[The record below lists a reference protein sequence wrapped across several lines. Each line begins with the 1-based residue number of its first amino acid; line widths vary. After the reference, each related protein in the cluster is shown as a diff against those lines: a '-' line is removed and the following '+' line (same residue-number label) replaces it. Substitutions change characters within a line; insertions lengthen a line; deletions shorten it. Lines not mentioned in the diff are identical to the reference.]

1 MQHGF
6 QASHAQLQGK
16 ILVMIRTL
24 HSFDVKQKRVL
35 MRVDFNVPIENDRV
49 VDSFRIQ
56 SVIPS
61 IKECLDS
68 GSSIVL
74 MSHLGRPNGKI
85 DEKFSLVP
93 VGEAL
98 SDILEIPIKFSHD
111 CISEDA
117 INVTI
122 GLHPGEVH
130 LLENLRFHSGETDND
145 PEFAGKLARHGQ
157 IYINDAFGTAHRS
170 HASNVGVT
178 EHFIQ
183 KGMGYLMEKELQ
195 FLLERF
201 KKPKPPLLLILGGA
215 KISGKLHLI
224 DRFLDDADTI
234 LIGGGMAFTFLK
246 ALGVK
251 VGRSTVDSKMV
262 STAEE
267 TIARARRRRVKLVF
281 PLDFVIA
288 EAIEKPKEMK
298 TVAFDSIPDSYMG
311 LDIGTE
317 TVNIYSDYISR
328 AGTILWNGPMGVFEK
343 KEFENGTKAI
353 SKALSLAYDKGIDTI
368 VCGGDS
374 AAAVKKFGVNEKMTH
389 VSTGGGASLELL
401 SRKTLPA
408 LEALGR

>member
-1 MQHGF
+1 MIT
-6 QASHAQLQGK
+6 L
-16 ILVMIRTL
+16 ILVMIRAL

-49 VDSFRIQ
+49 VDSFRIR
-56 SVIPS
+56 SAIPS
-61 IKECLDS
+61 IKECLES
-68 GSSIVL
+68 GTSLVL

-85 DEKFSLVP
+85 DEKYSLVP

-98 SDILEIPIKFSHD
+98 SDILEIPIKFSYD

-122 GLHPGEVH
+122 GLHPGEIH
-130 LLENLRFHSGETDND
+130 LLENLRFHSGETNND

-157 IYINDAFGTAHRS
+157 IFINDAFGTAHRS

-178 EHFIQ
+178 EHFIE
-183 KGMGYLMEKELQ
+183 KGMGYLMEKEIQ

-201 KKPKPPLLLILGGA
+201 KKPKHPLLLILGGA
-215 KISGKLHLI
+215 KISGKLHII

-246 ALGVK
+246 ALGVE
-251 VGRSTVDSKMV
+251 VGRSIVDKRMV
-262 STAEE
+262 SSAKE
-267 TIARARRRRVKLVF
+267 IIVRAKRKRVKLVF

-288 EAIEKPKEMK
+288 EAIENPKEIK
-298 TVAFDSIPDSYMG
+298 TVPFDSVPDSFMG

-317 TVNIYSDYISR
+317 TINIFSDYILG

-343 KEFENGTKAI
+343 KEFENGTKAL
-353 SKALSLAYDKGIDTI
+353 SKMLSLAFDKGVDTI
-368 VCGGDS
+368 VGGGES
-374 AAAVKKFGVNEKMTH
+374 AAAVRKFGMNEKMTH
-389 VSTGGGASLELL
+389 VSTGGGASLE
-401 SRKTLPA
+401 
-408 LEALGR
+408 

>member
-1 MQHGF
+1 MIT
-6 QASHAQLQGK
+6 L
-16 ILVMIRTL
+16 ILVMIRAL

-49 VDSFRIQ
+49 VDSFRIR
-56 SVIPS
+56 SAIPS
-61 IKECLDS
+61 IKDCLES
-68 GSSIVL
+68 GTSLVL

-85 DEKFSLVP
+85 DEKYSLVP

-98 SDILEIPIKFSHD
+98 SDILEIPIKFSYD

-122 GLHPGEVH
+122 GLHPGEIH
-130 LLENLRFHSGETDND
+130 LLENLRFHLGETNND

-178 EHFIQ
+178 EHFTE

-195 FLLERF
+195 FLLEKF
-201 KKPKPPLLLILGGA
+201 KKPKHPLLLILGGA
-215 KISGKLHLI
+215 KISGKLHII

-246 ALGVK
+246 ALGVE
-251 VGRSTVDSKMV
+251 VGRSMVDTKMV
-262 STAEE
+262 SSAKE
-267 TIARARRRRVKLVF
+267 IIVQAKRKRVKLVF
-281 PLDFVIA
+281 PVDFVIA
-288 EAIEKPKEMK
+288 EAIENPKEIK
-298 TVAFDSIPDSYMG
+298 TVAFDSIPDSFMG

-317 TVNIYSDYISR
+317 TINIFSDYILD

-343 KEFENGTKAI
+343 KEFENGTKAL
-353 SKALSLAYDKGIDTI
+353 SKMLSLAFDKGVDTI
-368 VCGGDS
+368 VGGGES
-374 AAAVKKFGVNEKMTH
+374 AAAVRKIGMDEKMTH

-401 SRKTLPA
+401 SGHRLPA

>member
-1 MQHGF
+1 
-6 QASHAQLQGK
+6 
-16 ILVMIRTL
+16 MIRAL
-24 HSFDVKQKRVL
+24 HSFDLKQKRVL

-56 SVIPS
+56 SAIPS

-93 VGEAL
+93 VGETL

-130 LLENLRFHSGETDND
+130 LLENLRFHSGETNND
-145 PEFAGKLARHGQ
+145 PEFARKLARHGQ
-157 IYINDAFGTAHRS
+157 IYVNDAFGTAHRS

-178 EHFIQ
+178 EHFIE

-201 KKPKPPLLLILGGA
+201 KEPKHPLLLILGGA
-215 KISGKLHLI
+215 KISGKLQLI

-246 ALGVK
+246 ALGVN
-251 VGRSTVDSKMV
+251 VGQSIVDSKMV
-262 STAEE
+262 YSARE
-267 TIARARRRRVKLVF
+267 ILARARRKRVKLVF
-281 PLDFVIA
+281 PVDFVIA
-288 EAIEKPKEMK
+288 ETIEKSKEIK
-298 TVAFDSIPDSYMG
+298 TVAFDSIPDSFMG
-311 LDIGTE
+311 LDIGIE
-317 TVNIYSDYISR
+317 TVNIFSDYILG

-353 SKALSLAYDKGIDTI
+353 SKMLSLAYDKGIDTI
-368 VCGGDS
+368 VGGGES
-374 AAAVKKFGVNEKMTH
+374 AAAVKTFGMSEKMTH

-401 SRKTLPA
+401 SGNTLPA
-408 LEALGR
+408 LDALGR

>member
-1 MQHGF
+1 
-6 QASHAQLQGK
+6 
-16 ILVMIRTL
+16 MIRAL

-49 VDSFRIQ
+49 VDSFRIR
-56 SVIPS
+56 SAIPS
-61 IKECLDS
+61 IKECLES
-68 GSSIVL
+68 GTSLVL

-85 DEKFSLVP
+85 DEKYSLVP

-98 SDILEIPIKFSHD
+98 SDILEIPIKFSYD

-122 GLHPGEVH
+122 GLHPGEIH
-130 LLENLRFHSGETDND
+130 LLENLRFHLGETNND

-178 EHFIQ
+178 EHFTE

-195 FLLERF
+195 FLLEKF
-201 KKPKPPLLLILGGA
+201 KKPKHPLLLILGGA
-215 KISGKLHLI
+215 KISGKLHII
-224 DRFLDDADTI
+224 DRFLDDAGTI

-246 ALGVK
+246 ALGVE
-251 VGRSTVDSKMV
+251 VGRSMVDTKMV
-262 STAEE
+262 SSAKE
-267 TIARARRRRVKLVF
+267 IIVRAKRKRVKLVF
-281 PLDFVIA
+281 PVDFVIA
-288 EAIEKPKEMK
+288 EAIENPKETKM
-298 TVAFDSIPDSYMG
+298 VAFDSIPDSFMG

-317 TVNIYSDYISR
+317 TINIFSDYILG

-343 KEFENGTKAI
+343 KEFENGTKAL
-353 SKALSLAYDKGIDTI
+353 SKMLSLAFDKGVDTI
-368 VCGGDS
+368 VGGGES
-374 AAAVKKFGVNEKMTH
+374 AAAVRKFGMDEKMTH

-401 SRKTLPA
+401 SGHRLPA

>member
-1 MQHGF
+1 MIT
-6 QASHAQLQGK
+6 L
-16 ILVMIRTL
+16 ILVMIRAL

-56 SVIPS
+56 SAIPS
-61 IKECLDS
+61 IKDCLDS

-93 VGEAL
+93 VGETL

-130 LLENLRFHSGETDND
+130 LLENLRFHSGEINND

-157 IYINDAFGTAHRS
+157 IYVNDAFGTAHRS

-178 EHFIQ
+178 EYFIE

-195 FLLERF
+195 FLLEKF
-201 KKPKPPLLLILGGA
+201 KKPKHPLLLILGGA
-215 KISGKLHLI
+215 KISGKLHII
-224 DRFLDDADTI
+224 DRFLDDTDTI

-246 ALGVK
+246 ALGVE
-251 VGRSTVDSKMV
+251 VGLSIVESKMV
-262 STAEE
+262 SSAREI
-267 TIARARRRRVKLVF
+267 IARARRKRVKLVF
-281 PLDFVIA
+281 PVDFVIA
-288 EAIEKPKEMK
+288 EAIEKPKKMK
-298 TVAFDSIPDSYMG
+298 TVAFDSIPDSFMG

-317 TVNIYSDYISR
+317 TINIFSDYILS

-353 SKALSLAYDKGIDTI
+353 SQMLSLAYDKGIDTI
-368 VCGGDS
+368 VGGGES
-374 AAAVKKFGVNEKMTH
+374 AAAVRTFGMNEKMTH

-401 SRKTLPA
+401 SGNTLPA

>member
-1 MQHGF
+1 MIT
-6 QASHAQLQGK
+6 L
-16 ILVMIRTL
+16 ILVMIRAL

-49 VDSFRIQ
+49 VDSFRIR
-56 SVIPS
+56 SAIPS
-61 IKECLDS
+61 IKECLES
-68 GSSIVL
+68 GTSLVL

-85 DEKFSLVP
+85 DEKYSLVP

-98 SDILEIPIKFSHD
+98 SDILEIPIKFSYD

-122 GLHPGEVH
+122 GLHPGEIH
-130 LLENLRFHSGETDND
+130 LLENLRFHSGETHND

-157 IYINDAFGTAHRS
+157 IFINDAFGTAHRS

-178 EHFIQ
+178 EHFIE
-183 KGMGYLMEKELQ
+183 KGMGYLMEKEIQ

-201 KKPKPPLLLILGGA
+201 KKPKLPLLLILGGA
-215 KISGKLHLI
+215 KISGKLHII
-224 DRFLDDADTI
+224 DRFLDDAVTI

-246 ALGVK
+246 ALGVE
-251 VGRSTVDSKMV
+251 VGRSMVDKRMV
-262 STAEE
+262 SSAKE
-267 TIARARRRRVKLVF
+267 IIVRAKRKRVKLVF
-281 PLDFVIA
+281 PVDFVIA
-288 EAIEKPKEMK
+288 EAIENPKEIK
-298 TVAFDSIPDSYMG
+298 TVPFDSVPDSFMG

-317 TVNIYSDYISR
+317 TINIFSDYILG

-353 SKALSLAYDKGIDTI
+353 SKMLSLAYDKGIDTI
-368 VCGGDS
+368 VGGGES
-374 AAAVKKFGVNEKMTH
+374 ASAVKTFGMIEKMTH

-401 SRKTLPA
+401 SGNSLPA

>member
-1 MQHGF
+1 MIT
-6 QASHAQLQGK
+6 L
-16 ILVMIRTL
+16 ILVMIRAL

-49 VDSFRIQ
+49 VDSFRIR
-56 SVIPS
+56 SAIPS
-61 IKECLDS
+61 IKDCLES
-68 GSSIVL
+68 GTSLVL

-85 DEKFSLVP
+85 DEKYSLVP

-98 SDILEIPIKFSHD
+98 SDILEIPIKFSYD

-122 GLHPGEVH
+122 GLHPGEIH
-130 LLENLRFHSGETDND
+130 LLENLRFHLGETNND

-178 EHFIQ
+178 EHFTE

-195 FLLERF
+195 FLLEKF
-201 KKPKPPLLLILGGA
+201 KKPKHPLLLILGGA
-215 KISGKLHLI
+215 KISGKLHII
-224 DRFLDDADTI
+224 DRFLDDAGTI

-246 ALGVK
+246 ALGVE
-251 VGRSTVDSKMV
+251 VGRSMVDTKMV
-262 STAEE
+262 SSAKE
-267 TIARARRRRVKLVF
+267 IIVQAKRKRVKLVF
-281 PLDFVIA
+281 PVDFVIA
-288 EAIEKPKEMK
+288 EAIENPKETK
-298 TVAFDSIPDSYMG
+298 TVAFDSIPDSFMG

-317 TVNIYSDYISR
+317 TINIFSDYILG

-343 KEFENGTKAI
+343 KEFENGTKAL
-353 SKALSLAYDKGIDTI
+353 SKMLSLAFDKGVDTI
-368 VCGGDS
+368 VGGGES
-374 AAAVKKFGVNEKMTH
+374 AAAVRKFGMDEKMTH

-401 SRKTLPA
+401 SGYRLPA

>member
-1 MQHGF
+1 MIT
-6 QASHAQLQGK
+6 L
-16 ILVMIRTL
+16 ILVMIRAL

-49 VDSFRIQ
+49 VDSFRIR
-56 SVIPS
+56 SAIPS
-61 IKECLDS
+61 IKECLES
-68 GSSIVL
+68 GTSLVL

-85 DEKFSLVP
+85 DEKYSLVP

-98 SDILEIPIKFSHD
+98 SDILEIPIKFSYD

-122 GLHPGEVH
+122 GLHPGEIH
-130 LLENLRFHSGETDND
+130 LLENLRFHSGETNND

-157 IYINDAFGTAHRS
+157 IFINDAFGTAHRS

-178 EHFIQ
+178 EHFIE
-183 KGMGYLMEKELQ
+183 KGMGYLMEKEIQ

-201 KKPKPPLLLILGGA
+201 KKPKHPLLLILGGA
-215 KISGKLHLI
+215 KISGKLHII

-246 ALGVK
+246 ALGVEI
-251 VGRSTVDSKMV
+251 GRSIVDNKMV
-262 STAEE
+262 SSAKEI
-267 TIARARRRRVKLVF
+267 IARAKRKRVKLVF
-281 PLDFVIA
+281 PVDFVIA
-288 EAIEKPKEMK
+288 ETIENPKEIK
-298 TVAFDSIPDSYMG
+298 TVPFDSVPDSFMG

-317 TVNIYSDYISR
+317 TINIFSDYILG

-343 KEFENGTKAI
+343 KEFENGTKAL
-353 SKALSLAYDKGIDTI
+353 SKMLSLAFDKGVDTI
-368 VCGGDS
+368 VGGGES
-374 AAAVKKFGVNEKMTH
+374 AAAVRKFGMNEKMTH

-401 SRKTLPA
+401 SGHGLPA

>member
-1 MQHGF
+1 MIT
-6 QASHAQLQGK
+6 L
-16 ILVMIRTL
+16 ILVMIRAL

-49 VDSFRIQ
+49 VDSFRIR
-56 SVIPS
+56 SAIPS
-61 IKECLDS
+61 IKDCLES
-68 GSSIVL
+68 GTSLVL

-85 DEKFSLVP
+85 DEKHSLVP

-98 SDILEIPIKFSHD
+98 SDILEIPIKFSND

-117 INVTI
+117 IDVTI
-122 GLHPGEVH
+122 GLHPGEIH
-130 LLENLRFHSGETDND
+130 LLENLRFHPGETNND

-178 EHFIQ
+178 EHFIE
-183 KGMGYLMEKELQ
+183 KGMGYLMEKEVQ

-201 KKPKPPLLLILGGA
+201 KKPKHPLLLILGGA

-224 DRFLDDADTI
+224 DRFLDDADII

-246 ALGVK
+246 ALGVE
-251 VGRSTVDSKMV
+251 VGRSMVDRKMV
-262 STAEE
+262 SSAKE
-267 TIARARRRRVKLVF
+267 IIVRAKRKRVKLVF
-281 PLDFVIA
+281 PVDFVIA
-288 EAIEKPKEMK
+288 EGIENPKETK
-298 TVAFDSIPDSYMG
+298 TVAFDSIPDSFMG

-317 TVNIYSDYISR
+317 TINIFSDYIIG

-343 KEFENGTKAI
+343 KEFENGTKAL
-353 SKALSLAYDKGIDTI
+353 SKMLSLAFDKGLDTI
-368 VCGGDS
+368 VGGGES
-374 AAAVKKFGVNEKMTH
+374 AAAVRKFGMDEKMTH

-401 SRKTLPA
+401 SGHALPA

>member
-1 MQHGF
+1 MIT
-6 QASHAQLQGK
+6 L
-16 ILVMIRTL
+16 ILVMIRAL

-49 VDSFRIQ
+49 VDSFRIR
-56 SVIPS
+56 SAIPS
-61 IKECLDS
+61 IKDCLES
-68 GSSIVL
+68 GTSLVL

-85 DEKFSLVP
+85 DEKYSLVP

-98 SDILEIPIKFSHD
+98 SDILEIPIKFSYD

-117 INVTI
+117 IDVTI
-122 GLHPGEVH
+122 GLHPGEIH
-130 LLENLRFHSGETDND
+130 LLENLRFHPGETNND

-178 EHFIQ
+178 EHFIE
-183 KGMGYLMEKELQ
+183 KGMGYLMEKEVQ

-201 KKPKPPLLLILGGA
+201 KKPKHPLLLILGGA

-224 DRFLDDADTI
+224 DRFLDDADII

-246 ALGVK
+246 ALGVE
-251 VGRSTVDSKMV
+251 VGRSMVDRKMV
-262 STAEE
+262 SSAKE
-267 TIARARRRRVKLVF
+267 IIVRAKRKRVKLVF
-281 PLDFVIA
+281 PVDFVIA
-288 EAIEKPKEMK
+288 EGIENKKETK
-298 TVAFDSIPDSYMG
+298 TVAFDSIPDSFMG

-317 TVNIYSDYISR
+317 TINIFSDYIIG

-343 KEFENGTKAI
+343 KEFENGTKAL
-353 SKALSLAYDKGIDTI
+353 SKMLSLAFDKGVDTI
-368 VCGGDS
+368 VGGGES
-374 AAAVKKFGVNEKMTH
+374 AAAVRKFGMNEKMTH

-401 SRKTLPA
+401 SGKTLPA

>member
-1 MQHGF
+1 MIT
-6 QASHAQLQGK
+6 L
-16 ILVMIRTL
+16 ILVMIRAL

-49 VDSFRIQ
+49 VDSFRIR
-56 SVIPS
+56 SAVPS
-61 IKECLDS
+61 IKECLES
-68 GSSIVL
+68 GTSLVL
-74 MSHLGRPNGKI
+74 MSHLGRPNGEI
-85 DEKFSLVP
+85 DEKYSLVP

-98 SDILEIPIKFSHD
+98 SDILEIPIKFSYD

-122 GLHPGEVH
+122 GLHPGEIH
-130 LLENLRFHSGETDND
+130 LLENLRFHLGETNND

-178 EHFIQ
+178 EHFIE
-183 KGMGYLMEKELQ
+183 KGMGYLMEKELH

-201 KKPKPPLLLILGGA
+201 KEPKHPLLLILGGA
-215 KISGKLHLI
+215 KISGKLQLI

-246 ALGVK
+246 ALGVD
-251 VGRSTVDSKMV
+251 VGRSIVDSKMV
-262 STAEE
+262 FSARE
-267 TIARARRRRVKLVF
+267 ILARARRKRVKLVF
-281 PLDFVIA
+281 PVDFVIA
-288 EAIEKPKEMK
+288 ETIEKPKEIK
-298 TVAFDSIPDSYMG
+298 TVAFDSIPDSFMG

-317 TVNIYSDYISR
+317 TVNIFSDYILG

-353 SKALSLAYDKGIDTI
+353 SKMLSLAYDKGIDTI
-368 VCGGDS
+368 VGGGES
-374 AAAVKKFGVNEKMTH
+374 AAAVKTFGMGEKMTH

-401 SRKTLPA
+401 SGNTLPA
-408 LEALGR
+408 LDALGR

>member
-1 MQHGF
+1 MIT
-6 QASHAQLQGK
+6 L
-16 ILVMIRTL
+16 ILVMIRAL

-49 VDSFRIQ
+49 VDSFRIR
-56 SVIPS
+56 SAIPS
-61 IKECLDS
+61 IKECLES
-68 GSSIVL
+68 GTSLVL

-85 DEKFSLVP
+85 DEKYSLVP

-98 SDILEIPIKFSHD
+98 SDILEIPIKFSYD

-122 GLHPGEVH
+122 GLHPGEIH
-130 LLENLRFHSGETDND
+130 LLENLRFHLGETNND

-178 EHFIQ
+178 EHFIE
-183 KGMGYLMEKELQ
+183 KGMGYLMEKELH

-201 KKPKPPLLLILGGA
+201 KEPKHPLLLILGGA

-246 ALGVK
+246 ALGVD
-251 VGRSTVDSKMV
+251 VGRSIVDSKMV
-262 STAEE
+262 FSARE
-267 TIARARRRRVKLVF
+267 ILARARRKRVKLVF
-281 PLDFVIA
+281 PVDFVIA
-288 EAIEKPKEMK
+288 ETIEKPKEIK
-298 TVAFDSIPDSYMG
+298 TVAFDSIPDSFMG

-317 TVNIYSDYISR
+317 TVNIFSDYILG

-353 SKALSLAYDKGIDTI
+353 SKMLSLAYDKGIDTI
-368 VCGGDS
+368 VGGGES
-374 AAAVKKFGVNEKMTH
+374 AAAVKTFGMSEKMTH

-401 SRKTLPA
+401 SGNTLPA
-408 LEALGR
+408 LDALGR